1 LRLLSQGEGSRR
13 IAWPKLAESVHLG
26 VAPETVARVA
36 ALLGREPRGLEEIAV
51 RGEAGNPVVIR
62 VASLVNDRPFP
73 TLFWLVDPAWCY
85 RIDRLEAAGVIGL
98 LQQRVDGDESLRR
111 GMRGDHRAHIALRR
125 DCMSAA
131 VRRRLAELD
140 YADVLAA
147 RGIGG
152 IADFTRIRCLHTWYA
167 AHLVVP
173 NTVGHMLDEQWT
185 TQSL

>member
-1 LRLLSQGEGSRR
+1 M
-13 IAWPKLAESVHLG
+13 AWPELAESVRLS

-51 RGEAGNPVVIR
+51 RDAAGDPVVIR

-85 RIDRLEAAGVIGL
+85 RIDRLEAAGVIGQ
-98 LQQRVDGDESLRR
+98 LQQRVDADDGLRR
-111 GMRGDHRAHIALRR
+111 GMREDHRVHIALRR

-140 YADVLAA
+140 YADVLAD

-173 NTVGHMLDEQWT
+173 NTVGRMLDKWWM
-185 TQSL
+185 TQSP